1 MIRSGGGQLSFD
13 DLMDTEVGFKKRRK
27 GGRRRRR
34 EPGSRCAPGMGR
46 RGGNETDRQYAGAVP
61 NLRLW
66 RTGAA
71 ARERGGRLPQ
81 MRSLPTPERPLGQGT
96 TLAGGGISEEEQVED
111 SQRPKTKAGTKQ
123 PCQEQ
128 VSGSP
133 IACVLTQQCEQA
145 KDHGGRPVT
154 RDASDHQAEQDDRR
168 HKRRSFVAAHRAYS
182 LLAASGRIQPAFPR

>member
-1 MIRSGGGQLSFD
+1 
-13 DLMDTEVGFKKRRK
+13 
-27 GGRRRRR
+27 
-34 EPGSRCAPGMGR
+34 MG
-46 RGGNETDRQYAGAVP
+46 
-61 NLRLW
+61 
-66 RTGAA
+66 
-71 ARERGGRLPQ
+71 
-81 MRSLPTPERPLGQGT
+81 SLPTPERPLGQGT

-154 RDASDHQAEQDDRR
+154 RDALDHQAEQDDRR

-182 LLAASGRIQPAFPR
+182 LLAASGGIQTDSLPTAPGATRSGVLRPFVRKRTPEGAVEKDSD